1 MAVILLAAHT
11 SLPAQTMQS
20 SSEPYASIDRD
31 AISYAG
37 PERAKE
43 YNLPGPE
50 IRIGLILPLTG
61 ARKAEGEALLAAAR
75 MAIEDETAAPMAGG
89 ARLTLS
95 PRDENGLWGRGASEI
110 VKLVFEDRA
119 VALITSPDGNAAHLS
134 EQVGNRLSVP
144 VLTLA
149 SDPTTTQINIPWL
162 FRVVPDDRVQAR
174 VLAEEIFR
182 KRSFRRV
189 TLVFEND
196 HDGRVGRDAFLKA
209 AQFVGRAAP
218 AVVEVPTLSPRYDAL
233 AEEVRNQKPQAVV
246 LWTGAESAAN
256 LMAAFKGLDSRPD
269 FFICHKAMQGS
280 LLAWAQQNPEIQ
292 LSGVAASSNRDRNLR
307 EKFDRRFH
315 DRLNSAPSPA
325 ARAMYDAVRTV
336 AMAVRASGPN
346 RARVRDALASFQERE
361 GVSGSIS
368 FDGAGNYQGD
378 ASLITLPER

>member
-11 SLPAQTMQS
+11 SLPAQTQQPP
-20 SSEPYASIDRD
+20 SEPYASIDRG

-37 PERAKE
+37 PERARE
-43 YNLPGPE
+43 FNLPGPE

-61 ARKAEGEALLAAAR
+61 PRKAEGEALLAAAR
-75 MAIEDETAAPMAGG
+75 MAIEDETAVPMAGG
-89 ARLTLS
+89 THLTLS

-119 VALITSPDGNAAHLS
+119 VALITSPDGNVAHLS

-162 FRVVPDDRVQAR
+162 FRVVPDDRMQAR

-182 KRSFRRV
+182 KRAFRRV

-196 HDGRVGRDAFLKA
+196 HDGKVGRDAFLKA
-209 AQFVGRAAP
+209 AQFEGRAAP
-218 AVVEVPTLSPRYDAL
+218 AVVEVPTLSPRYHAL

-246 LWTGAESAAN
+246 LWTGAESAAG
-256 LMAAFKGLDSRPD
+256 LMAAFEGFDSRPA

-292 LSGVAASSNRDRNLR
+292 ISGVAASGSLSPNAR
-307 EKFDRRFH
+307 ETFDRRFR
-315 DRLNSAPSPA
+315 DRVNSAPSPA
-325 ARAMYDAVRTV
+325 VRTMYDAVRTV
-336 AMAVRASGPN
+336 ATAVRASGPN
-346 RARVRDALASFQERE
+346 RARVRDALASLQKWK

-378 ASLITLPER
+378 ASLIPLRER